1 MIETQYSV
9 MDVDID
15 TNYLDVDIYARGE
28 TGLTGDTF
36 VPSVSD
42 QGILSWTRVLN
53 PTTTPADADLTAFL
67 KAEIV
72 TELPSLNAA
81 KDGWFYA
88 LLLPSADRT
97 TDKKYDIYCFIPANK
112 DPNNT
117 AHYERVD
124 AGYRGSAASGITS
137 SNITSWNNKVDP
149 SAITNF
155 ITKDVNDLTYYE
167 LKTAVGNSIEL
178 SVNSSTYVITL
189 KLKNS
194 AGTVISTDTID
205 LPLESVVVSGSYDA
219 TNQKIVL
226 ILQNGTTI
234 DIPVSG
240 LISGLQSEITSSNK
254 LSSDLVDDTNHT
266 NKFVTTTDK
275 TNWNAKQAVLV
286 SGTNIK
292 TIDGNS
298 VLGSGNLEIM
308 KNASSTVVGG
318 VKMRLDSTTNTLYI
332 TNNGNNA

>member
-1 MIETQYSV
+1 MIETEYSV
-9 MDVDID
+9 MDVDIE
-15 TNYLDVDIYARGE
+15 TNQLDVDIYARGE

-36 VPSVSD
+36 VPSISD

-53 PTTTPADADLTAFL
+53 PTITPSDSDLTMFL

-72 TELPSLNAA
+72 TELPSLNTAR
-81 KDGWFYA
+81 DGGFYA

-97 TDKKYDIYCFIPANK
+97 TNKKYDIYCFIPANK
-112 DPNNT
+112 DPNGT
-117 AHYERVD
+117 AHYEKVD
-124 AGYRGSAASGITS
+124 AGYRGSAASSITS
-137 SNITSWNNKVDP
+137 TNITNWNNKVDP
-149 SAITNF
+149 SAIANF
-155 ITKDVNDLTYYE
+155 ITKDVNNLTYYE

-178 SVNSSTYVITL
+178 SVNSSTYVVTL

-205 LPLESVVVSGSYDA
+205 LPLESVVVSGSYDS
-219 TNQKIVL
+219 TNQKIIL
-226 ILQNGTTI
+226 TLQNGTTI

-275 TNWNAKQAVLV
+275 TNWNAKQAALV

-318 VKMRLDSTTNTLYI
+318 IKMRLDSTTNTLYI